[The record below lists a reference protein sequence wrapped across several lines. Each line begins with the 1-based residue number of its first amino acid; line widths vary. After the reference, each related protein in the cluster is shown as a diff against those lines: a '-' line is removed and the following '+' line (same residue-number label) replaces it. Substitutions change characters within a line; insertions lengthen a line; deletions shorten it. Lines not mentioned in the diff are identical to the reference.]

1 MLSDLAQFGLNTI
14 GGWLVIAVAAVAI
27 IFVVLKIVGKAIS
40 TSIRLAIILGTLVV
54 IAISLLVL
62 STFLNSGGLPFP

>member
-54 IAISLLVL
+54 IAISVI
-62 STFLNSGGLPFP
+62 